1 MPWLRSKQIQ
11 FKAIDNKNFRLYEG
25 PIPLEREKQ
34 IDLRTLSRF
43 LAEYLSQ
50 EEIDELY
57 PEPDEDEAASD
68 SDIDS
73 EAEWCI
79 DTIHN
84 KLLSILLFVYA
95 LICNLCTW

>member
-1 MPWLRSKQIQ
+1 MEEWYLEEPVKVIFARNFRSQHTLMPWLRNKRIQ
-11 FKAIDNKNFRLYEG
+11 FKAINDEHFRLYEG
-25 PIPLEREKQ
+25 PIPLVREKQ

-57 PEPDEDEAASD
+57 HEPDEDEDASD

-73 EAEWCI
+73 EAE
-79 DTIHN
+79 
-84 KLLSILLFVYA
+84 
-95 LICNLCTW
+95 